1 MDENGS
7 GQLSDLGAVRASVAP
22 VRPAPSPKP
31 SGIAEAINGCT
42 NWVQGWAPA
51 ISEPGPGY
59 QFVGSWTMW
68 LGQLPAAIQSAR
80 VPPGGTN
87 AFGPGTQNVQVTA
100 WLYSYKNYL
109 ILNVGAAG
117 SGPPQSPAQL
127 IASASCTMP
136 AALPQ
141 AEIPVVGTQTALP
154 QLPPGPQPLNPA
166 SVHCGQG
173 FQWVHQTNAA
183 QLTAPPNLVVPYVSN
198 MPPGIYFFTYQG
210 QTWKYVNN
218 MDGSVGNEPIP
229 PGNTGLFICSIAM
242 RAGMPVARGVGEAP
256 TGVGQPGDLGAYS
269 RVPVAVPVDQAA
281 NNLVAAL
288 QQRGCVTVPFPE
300 CSQFQSAY
308 NAWIGTNQSIYPI
321 AVDGEYGPCTRA
333 ALAALQTVAQG
344 YILNFIVPA
353 SCFAGSCVNGKY
365 VPPTTPMPVHMLP
378 SKYRSV
384 YGVGQ
389 LPATAQATLN
399 ALQGCSGQWQYTP
412 SPENAQANLGN
423 GIVPASSL
431 PSGLRD
437 ALQCASLADGVPPAI
452 PDVFQLPI
460 LVYQG
465 PSGTMYVLISY
476 GQWSG
481 TFACVATQAAP
492 ASAPTGVGVQLP
504 GAGTHAVPRR
514 ETGFQPGPMLTPPNF
529 AQPGT
534 LQSGWYPINAAQV
547 PASVLQ
553 KIQGGATPGWGNSG
567 FGSPGSAPMITGN
580 QTLYGPY
587 YDGGNVYAI
596 VSTPQQNQWGGYYSS
611 DQWYVLSTP
620 VGMMSGHN
628 GDAMTGVGQSPNCA
642 QFGLP
647 QTACDTAYSY
657 VQAYQS
663 SGGTA
668 PDPTNVLNTF
678 KQWYTA
684 ATGQAPT
691 PVLDITQPPAST
703 FLSSAFSYW
712 TQFASQNPAA
722 AAAITAWNFPW
733 QYVPQG
739 SATDPS
745 TAIISAIMSML
756 QTPGL
761 AQVLNQGQLPAFDPT
776 QIANWATVF
785 SDPATFATLAN
796 GVAAMIPSV
805 ETFVQLGSQCSLF
818 SQSPAIVQQAFTNY
832 MTYGGNPQDPR
843 GVPCNATG
851 PTGGPPVPT
860 GPTGGPPVP
869 TPPAPAPGP
878 VTPPVVIQGQVPS
891 PTPAWVP
898 YAVAAG
904 GALVVG
910 ALVYAF
916 TRPSAHPGGATENPL
931 SYAGWRASVANQ
943 LVNRYEVPY
952 RLADQILDMPG
963 PSGESMAL
971 DLFTAHVTPS
981 QAASRIA
988 MAYHQRAPALH
999 G

>member
-1 MDENGS
+1 MDDAAEQVG
-7 GQLSDLGAVRASVAP
+7 LGAIRASSV
-22 VRPAPSPKP
+22 PAR
-31 SGIAEAINGCT
+31 I
-42 NWVQGWAPA
+42 
-51 ISEPGPGY
+51 
-59 QFVGSWTMW
+59 
-68 LGQLPAAIQSAR
+68 
-80 VPPGGTN
+80 
-87 AFGPGTQNVQVTA
+87 
-100 WLYSYKNYL
+100 
-109 ILNVGAAG
+109 
-117 SGPPQSPAQL
+117 
-127 IASASCTMP
+127 
-136 AALPQ
+136 
-141 AEIPVVGTQTALP
+141 
-154 QLPPGPQPLNPA
+154 QPLSTA
-166 SVHCGQG
+166 TCDGG
-173 FQWVHQTNAA
+173 FQWVHQTSASA
-183 QLTAPPNLVVPYVSN
+183 IPDVVVSYCDSLAPNVY
-198 MPPGIYFFTYQG
+198 YFTYKG

-218 MDGSVGNEPIP
+218 MDGSVRNEPSIP
-229 PGNTGLFICSIAM
+229 PGNTGLFICSIAVHAGPRLATNVDVN
-242 RAGMPVARGVGEAP
+242 RAPVN
-256 TGVGQPGDLGAYS
+256 
-269 RVPVAVPVDQAA
+269 QAA
-281 NNLVAAL
+281 NTLIATL
-288 QQRGCVTVPFPE
+288 QQRGCVTVSFPE
-300 CSQFQSAY
+300 CAQFQSAY
-308 NAWIGTNQSIYPI
+308 NAWVGTSGYQI
-321 AVDGEYGPCTRA
+321 AVDGEYGPCTH
-333 ALAALQTVAQG
+333 AALQTFSNVA
-344 YILNFIVPA
+344 VPA

-365 VPPTTPMPVHMLP
+365 VPPTTPTPVHMLP
-378 SKYRSV
+378 SKYRSI

-389 LPATAQATLN
+389 LPATSQAALN
-399 ALQGCSGQWQYTP
+399 ALQGCSGKWLYTS
-412 SPENAQANLGN
+412 SPENAQVNLGN

-437 ALQCASLADGVPPAI
+437 ALQCASLAGGVPPAI
-452 PDVFQLPI
+452 PDVFQLPFLI
-460 LVYQG
+460 YQG

-481 TFACVATQAAP
+481 TFACVTTQAAP
-492 ASAPTGVGVQLP
+492 ASGQTGDLGAQLP
-504 GAGTHAVPRR
+504 GARGAHAVPRR
-514 ETGFQPGPMLTPPNF
+514 EGTGFQPGLIPSNPTNF

-534 LQSGWYPINAAQV
+534 LQSVWRPIDAAQV

-553 KIQGGATPGWGNSG
+553 RIQGGATPGWGNSG
-567 FGSPGSAPMITGN
+567 FSSPGSAPMITGN
-580 QTLYGPY
+580 QNLYGPY

-596 VSTPQQNQWGGYYSS
+596 VSTPQQNQWGGYYSA
-611 DQWYVLSTP
+611 DQWYLLVTA
-620 VGMMSGHN
+620 VGTMSG
-628 GDAMTGVGQSPNCA
+628 APTGVGQSPNCA

-663 SGGTA
+663 SGGTP

-691 PVLDITQPPAST
+691 PTLDITQPPAST

-712 TQFASQNPAA
+712 TQFASQDPAA

-756 QTPGL
+756 QSPAV

-785 SDPATFATLAN
+785 SDPTTFATLAN
-796 GVAAMIPSV
+796 GVAAMVPAV
-805 ETFVQLGSQCSLF
+805 ETFVQLGAQCSLF
-818 SQSPAIVQQAFTNY
+818 SQPPAIVQQAFTNY

-843 GVPCNATG
+843 GVPCNAVSG
-851 PTGGPPVPT
+851 PT

-878 VTPPVVIQGQVPS
+878 VAPPVVIQGQVAN
-891 PTPAWVP
+891 PTPGWVP

-916 TRPSAHPGGATENPL
+916 TRPAHPGGATENPL

-971 DLFTAHVTPS
+971 DLFTAKVTPS

-999 G
+999 A